1 MGSYLKC
8 SDNGYWSFITWNS
21 FMMWSIPLWLRK
33 QLNGID
39 WLKYEI
45 TRLTT
50 DLRCSDNGHWILVI
64 YYANINNYYIVNCI
78 MRLRNYSVIVIYID
92 RLYDWI
98 KLIWALIW
106 NTSIYIV
113 VLSYCWFLLHTFT
126 THIYFI
132 WWIIYILCCILCH
145 SQWLPLLIRKQ
156 TR

>member
-8 SDNGYWSFITWNS
+8 SDNGYWSFITRNS

-45 TRLTT
+45 TRPTT
-50 DLRCSDNGHWILVI
+50 DLRCSDNGHWLLVI

-92 RLYDWI
+92 WLYDWI

-106 NTSIYIV
+106 NTSIYTV

-132 WWIIYILCCILCH
+132 WVIIYPHWLYCAMVNDCH
-145 SQWLPLLIRKQ
+145 Y
-156 TR
+156 